1 MIKKFIMILGLICSL
16 STLAHAKQLISG
28 SDTMAGLMT
37 DAIIAAGM
45 QEDIGY
51 VGGGSGVGEKAL
63 LNSEIGLTAMSRE
76 MKPEVQN
83 QLIAQGVSVTGYVV
97 ALDGLGIFVNNSNTT
112 VGIDFALLA
121 KIYTCEVRNWD
132 QIPGSGKVGLINV
145 FRRNDQSGTT
155 DTFKNL
161 VGVKAFG
168 ACVTVVNETL
178 DIAEKTAT
186 DVNAM
191 GYAGLSGK
199 KEGNRTLAIAKD
211 TASQY
216 VIPATA
222 TIRNQTYPLA
232 RKLFIYS
239 VSGTRAMNKSESSLL
254 EQLTD
259 RSFMDPIVQDP
270 DFITVD

>member
-1 MIKKFIMILGLICSL
+1 MIKKFVMALGLICSL
-16 STLAHAKQLISG
+16 STATQAKQLISG
-28 SDTMAGLMT
+28 SDTVAGLMT

-63 LNSEIGLTAMSRE
+63 LNAEIGMTAMSRQI
-76 MKPEVQN
+76 KPEVQE
-83 QLIAQGVSVTGYVV
+83 QLRTQGVEVLEYIV
-97 ALDGLGIFVNNSNTT
+97 ALDGLGIFVNSTNSAA
-112 VGIDFALLA
+112 GIDLALLA
-121 KIYTCEVRNWD
+121 KIFTCEVRNWD
-132 QIPGSGKVGLINV
+132 QIPGSGKVGQINV
-145 FRRNDQSGTT
+145 YRRNDQSGTT

-161 VGVKAFG
+161 VGVKSFG
-168 ACVTVVNETL
+168 ACVTVVNETI
-178 DIAEKTAT
+178 DIAEKTAS
-186 DVNAM
+186 DVNAV

-199 KEGNRTLAIAKD
+199 KEGNRTLAVAKD

-216 VIPATA
+216 VQPATT

-239 VSGTRAMNKSESSLL
+239 VSGTRAMNNIESQLL

-259 RSFMDPIVQDP
+259 RSFMDPIVQDH
-270 DFITVD
+270 DFITID